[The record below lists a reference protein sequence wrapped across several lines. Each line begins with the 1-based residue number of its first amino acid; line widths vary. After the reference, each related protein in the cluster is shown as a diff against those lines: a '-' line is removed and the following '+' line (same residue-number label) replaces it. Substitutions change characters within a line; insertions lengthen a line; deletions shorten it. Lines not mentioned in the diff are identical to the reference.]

1 MLNSSLCFKWSKG
14 FLLLVVLTAVLFQF
28 PTPSAIGAPG
38 FEVPVNQ
45 KASNVL
51 PSELI
56 SGPHFRVRDNVVTYG
71 YMHTY
76 VVDSDYGVFEVTGDL
91 ALRKLIREIAAIAAL
106 RDIKKSDA
114 YLSGLKNAAAQP
126 VEFGVNLITDPVDT
140 VSGIPQGVARLF
152 GNVRTGLTT
161 KASTGEDS
169 KVEQALAVSSNKRDL
184 AAALR
189 VDVYSSNKVL
199 QKELNSV
206 AWATSLGSLTLSAAL
221 APIRGPAVAAVSITR
236 TAQQVSDITKSY
248 PPPRVREINDQKLQT
263 MGVSSDLRAQFL
275 DNPSYTPTSNTV
287 IVSSLEALSGAG
299 GRDAFIQQALSAV
312 DEETVNFYMN
322 MAETMK
328 GFQSKGS
335 PIREI
340 SVYGPLVFAKAAN
353 GVVLIP
359 LPLDHGIWTEK
370 ASQRVPM
377 ATASYKAANPKVKK
391 YEAWVTGTVSKRAKE
406 EMTKLGIQVIERVA
420 KKIEFVY

>member
-1 MLNSSLCFKWSKG
+1 M
-14 FLLLVVLTAVLFQF
+14 Q
-28 PTPSAIGAPG
+28 
-38 FEVPVNQ
+38 
-45 KASNVL
+45 
-51 PSELI
+51 
-56 SGPHFRVRDNVVTYG
+56 
-71 YMHTY
+71 
-76 VVDSDYGVFEVTGDL
+76 
-91 ALRKLIREIAAIAAL
+91 
-106 RDIKKSDA
+106 
-114 YLSGLKNAAAQP
+114 
-126 VEFGVNLITDPVDT
+126 
-140 VSGIPQGVARLF
+140 
-152 GNVRTGLTT
+152 
-161 KASTGEDS
+161 DS

-221 APIRGPAVAAVSITR
+221 APIGGPAVAAVSITR
-236 TAQQVSDITKSY
+236 TAQQVIDIIKSY
-248 PPPRVREINDQKLQT
+248 PPTRVREINDQKLQA

-312 DEETVNFYMN
+312 DEETANFYMN
-322 MAETMK
+322 IAETMK
-328 GFQSKGS
+328 GYQSKGS

-359 LPLDHGIWTEK
+359 LPLDHGIWTER

-377 ATASYKAANPKVKK
+377 AMAATRLPTLKSRN
-391 YEAWVTGTVSKRAKE
+391 
-406 EMTKLGIQVIERVA
+406 TKHGSPER
-420 KKIEFVY
+420 